1 MRIVLAGPERADVF
15 ARLHALC
22 FPAPWSAS
30 AFHGSLLSMGAIGL
44 LAENDAQTLGLAL
57 ISAAGDEAEIL
68 TIAVAPNAQR
78 GGVGRAL
85 MHSIEA
91 QARARGARAILLDVA
106 ADNIA
111 ARALYDGLGYKAVG
125 QRKAYYS
132 AGRDAPVDSLTLR
145 LTLE

>member
-1 MRIVLAGPERADVF
+1 MRIVLAGSDRADVF

-30 AFHGSLLSMGAIGL
+30 AFHGSLLSMGAVGL
-44 LAENDAQTLGLAL
+44 LAEDGAETLGLAL
-57 ISAAGDEAEIL
+57 VSTSGDDAEIL
-68 TIAVAPNAQR
+68 TIAVAPDAQR

-85 MHSIEA
+85 MRAAEA
-91 QARARGARAILLDVA
+91 QALSRGARAIFLDVA